1 VENLHSINLINL
13 LFSIC
18 FFNIIIM
25 HVQLF
30 LIDQIANQIIHYQ
43 KNYDMESNVN
53 ELFAP

>member
-1 VENLHSINLINL
+1 
-13 LFSIC
+13 
-18 FFNIIIM
+18 M